1 MRPQN
6 LMLFSFIYIEAVN
19 TCLATRF
26 APRRTPHH
34 KYFLDR
40 SSLPAHTPCSS
51 QGHANHVLLTKQ
63 SVWWTAFEL
72 LIIQKEES
80 VWMHRHASWK
90 HLNREL
96 QSGPASVWMCLKS
109 STGLL
114 LWQFCMHI
122 HSHTPF
128 QLFLFAL
135 AVVFSG
141 QSYVGQRSLWF
152 LWLTLMLLTHQH
164 CNEPQLYE
172 ERWIGGNSINGE
184 QMKNLS
190 WHRMYKPVNAW
201 YLTNN
206 NNTRKNIQMLN
217 LWASTRSPM
226 ISLQFIFGL

>member
-1 MRPQN
+1 M
-6 LMLFSFIYIEAVN
+6 
-19 TCLATRF
+19 
-26 APRRTPHH
+26 
-34 KYFLDR
+34 
-40 SSLPAHTPCSS
+40 PCSS

-72 LIIQKEES
+72 VIIQKEES
-80 VWMHRHASWK
+80 VWLHRHASWK

-96 QSGPASVWMCLKS
+96 QSGPASLWMCLKS

-114 LWQFCMHI
+114 LLLPWQL

-135 AVVFSG
+135 AVIFSG

-164 CNEPQLYE
+164 CNQPQLYE

-184 QMKNLS
+184 QMKNLRWTNSSWNSKNLS
-190 WHRMYKPVNAW
+190 WHRMYKPANAW
-201 YLTNN
+201 YLTNT
-206 NNTRKNIQMLN
+206 NNTEKNTG
-217 LWASTRSPM
+217 A
-226 ISLQFIFGL
+226 

>member
-1 MRPQN
+1 
-6 LMLFSFIYIEAVN
+6 MLFSFIYIEAVN
-19 TCLATRF
+19 TCQATRF
-26 APRRTPHH
+26 AARRTFLTS

-51 QGHANHVLLTKQ
+51 QGHADHVLLSKQ

-72 LIIQKEES
+72 VIIQKEES
-80 VWMHRHASWK
+80 VWLHRHASWK

-109 STGLL
+109 STGLLL

-184 QMKNLS
+184 QT
-190 WHRMYKPVNAW
+190 NAW
-201 YLTNN
+201 YLTRN
-206 NNTRKNIQMLN
+206 NNTMKKIQTLN
-217 LWASTRSPM
+217 LWAFTRSTM
-226 ISLQFIFGL
+226 ISLEFIFGLLRVL

>member
-1 MRPQN
+1 MW
-6 LMLFSFIYIEAVN
+6 L
-19 TCLATRF
+19 
-26 APRRTPHH
+26 
-34 KYFLDR
+34 
-40 SSLPAHTPCSS
+40 
-51 QGHANHVLLTKQ
+51 
-63 SVWWTAFEL
+63 
-72 LIIQKEES
+72 
-80 VWMHRHASWK
+80 HRHASWK

-96 QSGPASVWMCLKS
+96 QSGPASLWMCLKS

-114 LWQFCMHI
+114 LLLPWQL

-164 CNEPQLYE
+164 CNQPQLYE

-184 QMKNLS
+184 QMKNLRWTNSSWNSKNLS
-190 WHRMYKPVNAW
+190 WHRMYKPANAW
-201 YLTNN
+201 YLTNT
-206 NNTRKNIQMLN
+206 NNTVKTIQVLN

-226 ISLQFIFGL
+226 ISLEFIFGLLRVLWNYFIGEKGIVHSPRLKLSNRLLSYSVLRKKHLWKRLVTPGLFRTQQRRQMHKKG